1 MDCKYPSVKH
11 SNTDANCKHAT
22 LHPLKF
28 NTRNIFDTF
37 LLTNANAIYIFIRH
51 LIIYANHFVKLH
63 VIT

>member
-37 LLTNANAIYIFIRH
+37 LLTNANAIYIFI
-51 LIIYANHFVKLH
+51 
-63 VIT
+63 